1 VDGQVAGGSADTDPE
16 PLRGVNVVSLALNV
30 PGPAAAARLVGL
42 GAAVTKVEPP
52 HGDPLAHAYP
62 AWYAELHSG
71 QDVVALD
78 LARRDGRER
87 LTDLLRRADL
97 LLTSSRPATLA
108 RVDLGWERLH
118 STFSRLA
125 HVAIV
130 GHPAPDHN
138 RPGHDLT
145 YVAEHGLVAP
155 PELPRTLVADLGGAE
170 RAVSAALAV
179 LLARERGGP
188 AAYAEVALSAVA
200 AGFAAPL
207 LHGATAPG
215 GTLGGGL
222 PYYGLYEAREE
233 WVALAALELPFRARL
248 AAALGLGELTHDALA
263 EAFRARTAAE
273 WETWARERD
282 LPLAAVRRTARRDP
296 PRTPAGSAG

>member
-1 VDGQVAGGSADTDPE
+1 LSDSSINRLA

-30 PGPAAAARLVGL
+30 PGPVAAARLVAF

-52 HGDPLAHAYP
+52 RGDPLATAHP
-62 AWYAELHSG
+62 GWYAELHAG

-78 LARRDGRER
+78 LTRPDGRER
-87 LTDLLRRADL
+87 LTDLLRSADL
-97 LLTSSRPATLA
+97 LLTSSRPVTLA
-108 RVDLGWERLH
+108 RLDLGWERLH
-118 STFSRLA
+118 GRFPRLA

-130 GHPAPDHN
+130 GHAAPDQN

-155 PELPRTLVADLGGAE
+155 PEPPRTLVADLGGAE
-170 RAVSAALAV
+170 RAVSAALAL

-188 AAYAEVALSAVA
+188 AGYAEIALSAVA

-207 LHGATAPG
+207 LHGATETG

-222 PYYGLYEAREE
+222 PYYGLYEARDG
-233 WVALAALELPFRARL
+233 WIALAALELTFRARL
-248 AAALGLGELTHDALA
+248 AAELGLGELTHEGLA
-263 EAFRARTAAE
+263 EAFRGRTAAE

-282 LPLAAVRRTARRDP
+282 LPLAAVGPGWRGR
-296 PRTPAGSAG
+296 